1 MSNLSFSY
9 GVLPISKLKANLG
22 AKSVDK
28 RKRQL
33 VDSIEVDGEKVYP
46 TKRFWKAFQMRFK
59 LNTTVFNYFNHAEV
73 FERISKVSP
82 NDKVRICVERVEG
95 QKPKLL
101 GVTNPLNAVVSYD
114 KLGEILDKNG
124 YDNVSYADGYV
135 RSMHEPKFTSP
146 LDIAGDKFINK
157 FVVDTPI
164 DGFGKP
170 QIYLSM
176 LREICTNGMIGFAP
190 SFRSE
195 IQVGKG
201 QDAIEFSLTRAL
213 ESYNNEEGYAA
224 LHQRIESG
232 AKSWASVNEAC
243 NLQKLV
249 MKLYGEKL
257 LVGIKKIV
265 IGDAGPEDNQEHP
278 CLTKLTK
285 VTGDLNKLYGLSNL
299 DALSPKKQRALPAG
313 CKVYDLLNL
322 ASEIATHHSTPAAD
336 RKLQGYM
343 GQLLSNEYDLE
354 GTCDRFSDYKDFFIG
369 NDETAQVLA
378 DMQKNSGGF

>member
-1 MSNLSFSY
+1 MSSLSFSY
-9 GVLPISKLKANLG
+9 DVLPISKLKAILG
-22 AKSVDK
+22 AKSADK

-33 VDSIEVDGEKVYP
+33 VRAVEVNGEEISP
-46 TKRFWKAFQMRFK
+46 TKRFWKSFQMRFK
-59 LNTTVFNYFNHAEV
+59 LNTNVFNYYSHGEV
-73 FERISKVSP
+73 FQRISEVSP
-82 NDKVRICVERVEG
+82 NNKVRLCIERIEG

-101 GVTNPLNAVVSYD
+101 GVTNPQNAIVQYN

-124 YDNVSYADGYV
+124 YDNVNYSEGYV
-135 RSMHEPKFTSP
+135 RSMHEPKFNSP
-146 LDIAGDKFINK
+146 LDIAGDKFVNK

-164 DGFGKP
+164 DGFGRP

-176 LREICTNGMIGFAP
+176 LREICSNGMIGFAP
-190 SFRSE
+190 TFRSE

-213 ESYNNEEGYAA
+213 QSYNNEEGYAA

-232 AKSWASVNEAC
+232 AKSWASVNEAQ

-249 MKLYGEKL
+249 MKLYGEKQ
-257 LVGIKKIV
+257 LVGVKKIV
-265 IGDAGPEDNQEHP
+265 IGESNDNQDHP

-322 ASEIATHHSTPAAD
+322 ASEIATHHSTPTAD
-336 RKLQGYM
+336 RRLQGYM
-343 GQLLSNEYDLE
+343 GNLLSNEYDLE